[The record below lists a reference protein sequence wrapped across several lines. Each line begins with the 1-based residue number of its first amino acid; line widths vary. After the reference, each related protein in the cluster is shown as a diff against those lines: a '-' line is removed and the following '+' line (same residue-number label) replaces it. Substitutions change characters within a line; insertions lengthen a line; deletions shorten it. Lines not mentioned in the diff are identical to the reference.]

1 MVTKMDEQAKFEILK
16 ELLLPDD
23 NGVIED
29 ISKRIQL
36 LEVIV
41 NDQKLLAKKVNPLVD
56 DKLKAFAKNIPNTLG
71 PTITATLKKEI
82 KLHKDEV
89 VDALYPVLGKMVKK
103 YVAQEIK
110 MLSEKIDNQL
120 SFIKTWKRKFR
131 SIFGGPSEEQ
141 QILREISTAKIE
153 QVLLIE
159 RDTGILKA
167 GYSVTNTID
176 EEMISGMLTAIKGFV
191 EDAFHQKNQNLE
203 LIQYELYNIHLQS
216 FVTHFVAVVISGDYH
231 LKSKNKLQDIIFNFY
246 YNFMAMNLDLV
257 FNSND
262 LEKEGNEVRTIEKE
276 LLEKELAASFNNA
289 KI

>member
-1 MVTKMDEQAKFEILK
+1 MVTKMDEQAKLETLK
-16 ELLLPDD
+16 ELLFPDD
-23 NGVIED
+23 RGAVED

-36 LEVIV
+36 VELII
-41 NDQKLLAKKVNPLVD
+41 NDQKQLAARVDPLVD
-56 DKLKAFAKNIPNTLG
+56 DKLNAFTKSIPDTLG

-82 KLHKDEV
+82 KNHKDEV

-110 MLSEKIDNQL
+110 MLSDKIDNQL

-131 SIFGGPSEEQ
+131 SWFGGPTEEQ
-141 QILREISTAKIE
+141 LLMRELASATIE

-167 GYSVTNTID
+167 SYSVTNSID

-191 EDAFHQKNQNLE
+191 EDAFNQKNQNLE

-216 FVTHFVAVVISGDYH
+216 FVTHYVAVVISGNYH

-257 FNSND
+257 FNT
-262 LEKEGNEVRTIEKE
+262 KEGKKNGVRTIDKE
-276 LLEKELAASFNNA
+276 LLEQELAASFRNA

>member
-1 MVTKMDEQAKFEILK
+1 MATKTDEQDKL
-16 ELLLPDD
+16 ELLKDILFPDD
-23 NGVIED
+23 REAVQD

-36 LEVIV
+36 LEHLV
-41 NDQKLLAKKVNPLVD
+41 NDQKLLAAKVDPLVD
-56 DKLKAFAKNIPNTLG
+56 DKLNSFTKNIPNTLG

-82 KLHKDEV
+82 KNHKDDV

-110 MLSEKIDNQL
+110 ILSDKIDNQL
-120 SFIKTWKRKFR
+120 GFIKRIKRKMR
-131 SIFGGPSEEQ
+131 SWFGGPTEEQ
-141 QILREISTAKIE
+141 LLMRELASATIE

-167 GYSVTNTID
+167 SYSVTNTID

-203 LIQYELYNIHLQS
+203 QIQYELYNIHLQS
-216 FVTHFVAVVISGDYH
+216 FVTHYVAVVISGNYH

-257 FNSND
+257 FKSKD
-262 LEKEGNEVRTIEKE
+262 PAKAGKEVRTIEKE
-276 LLEKELAASFNNA
+276 LLEKELAASFGNA

>member
-1 MVTKMDEQAKFEILK
+1 MVTKMDEQAKLETLK
-16 ELLLPDD
+16 ELLFPDD
-23 NGVIED
+23 RGAVED

-36 LEVIV
+36 LELII
-41 NDQKLLAKKVNPLVD
+41 NDQKKLAAKVDPLVD
-56 DKLKAFAKNIPNTLG
+56 DKLNAFTKSIPDTLG

-82 KLHKDEV
+82 KNHKDEV

-110 MLSEKIDNQL
+110 ILSDKIDNQL

-131 SIFGGPSEEQ
+131 SWFGGPTEEQ
-141 QILREISTAKIE
+141 LLMRELASATIE

-167 GYSVTNTID
+167 SYSVTNSID

-191 EDAFHQKNQNLE
+191 EDAFNKKNQNLE

-216 FVTHFVAVVISGDYH
+216 FVTHYVAVVISGNYH

-257 FNSND
+257 FNT
-262 LEKEGNEVRTIEKE
+262 KEGKEKGVRTIDKE
-276 LLEKELAASFNNA
+276 LLEQELAASFRNA

>member
-1 MVTKMDEQAKFEILK
+1 MVTKMDEQAKLETLK
-16 ELLLPDD
+16 ELLFPDD
-23 NGVIED
+23 RGAVED

-36 LEVIV
+36 VELII
-41 NDQKLLAKKVNPLVD
+41 NDQKQLAARVDPLVD
-56 DKLKAFAKNIPNTLG
+56 DKLNAFTKSIPDTLG

-82 KLHKDEV
+82 KNHKDEV

-110 MLSEKIDNQL
+110 MLSDKIDNQL

-131 SIFGGPSEEQ
+131 SWFGGPTEEQ
-141 QILREISTAKIE
+141 LLMRELASATIE

-167 GYSVTNTID
+167 SYSVTNSID

-191 EDAFHQKNQNLE
+191 EDAFNKKNQNLE

-216 FVTHFVAVVISGDYH
+216 FVTHYVAVVISGNYH

-257 FNSND
+257 FNS
-262 LEKEGNEVRTIEKE
+262 KEGKKNGVRTIEKE
-276 LLEKELAASFNNA
+276 LLEQELAASFRNA

>member
-1 MVTKMDEQAKFEILK
+1 MVTKMDEQAKLETLK
-16 ELLLPDD
+16 ELLFPDD
-23 NGVIED
+23 RGAVED

-36 LEVIV
+36 LELII
-41 NDQKLLAKKVNPLVD
+41 NDQKKLAARVDPLVD
-56 DKLKAFAKNIPNTLG
+56 DKINAFTKSMPDTLG

-82 KLHKDEV
+82 KNHKDEV

-110 MLSEKIDNQL
+110 ILSEKIDNQL
-120 SFIKTWKRKFR
+120 SFIKTWKRKMR
-131 SIFGGPSEEQ
+131 SWFGGPTEEQ
-141 QILREISTAKIE
+141 LLMRELASATIE

-167 GYSVTNTID
+167 SYSVTNSID
-176 EEMISGMLTAIKGFV
+176 EEMISGMLTAIKSFV
-191 EDAFHQKNQNLE
+191 EDAFNKKNQNLE

-216 FVTHFVAVVISGDYH
+216 FVTHYVAVVISGNYH

-257 FNSND
+257 FNS
-262 LEKEGNEVRTIEKE
+262 KEGKEKKVRTIEKE
-276 LLEKELAASFNNA
+276 LLEQELAASFRDA

>member
-1 MVTKMDEQAKFEILK
+1 MDEQAKLETLK
-16 ELLLPDD
+16 ELLFPDD
-23 NGVIED
+23 RGAVED

-36 LEVIV
+36 LELII
-41 NDQKLLAKKVNPLVD
+41 NDQKKLAAKVDPLVD
-56 DKLKAFAKNIPNTLG
+56 DKLNAFTKSIPDTLG

-82 KLHKDEV
+82 KNHKDEV

-110 MLSEKIDNQL
+110 ILSDKIDNQL

-131 SIFGGPSEEQ
+131 SWFGGPTEEQ
-141 QILREISTAKIE
+141 LLMRELASATIE

-167 GYSVTNTID
+167 SYSVTNSID

-191 EDAFHQKNQNLE
+191 EDAFNKKNQNLE

-216 FVTHFVAVVISGDYH
+216 FVTHYVAVVISGNYH

-257 FNSND
+257 FNS
-262 LEKEGNEVRTIEKE
+262 KEGKENGVRTIDKE
-276 LLEKELAASFNNA
+276 LLEQELAASFRNA

>member
-1 MVTKMDEQAKFEILK
+1 MVTKMDEQAKLEILK
-16 ELLLPDD
+16 DILFPDD
-23 NGVIED
+23 RGAVQD
-29 ISKRIQL
+29 IAKRITL
-36 LEVIV
+36 VEHII
-41 NDQKLLAKKVNPLVD
+41 NDQKQLAEKVDPLVD
-56 DKLKAFAKNIPNTLG
+56 QKISAFTKRIPDTLG

-82 KLHKDEV
+82 KNHKDEV

-120 SFIKTWKRKFR
+120 GFLKRFKRKMR
-131 SIFGGPSEEQ
+131 SWFGGPTEEQ
-141 QILREISTAKIE
+141 QLMKELSSATIE

-167 GYSVTNTID
+167 SYSVTDSID

-191 EDAFHQKNQNLE
+191 EDAFHKKNQNLE

-216 FVTHFVAVVISGDYH
+216 FVTHYVAVVISGDYH
-231 LKSKNKLQDIIFNFY
+231 LTSKNKLQDIIFNFY

-257 FNSND
+257 FHSKD
-262 LEKEGNEVRTIEKE
+262 DKKQGKEVRSIDKDLLIKE
-276 LLEKELAASFNNA
+276 LEASFGNA

>member
-1 MVTKMDEQAKFEILK
+1 MVTKMDEQDKLETLK
-16 ELLLPDD
+16 ELLFPDD
-23 NGVIED
+23 HGAVED

-36 LEVIV
+36 LEIII
-41 NDQKLLAKKVNPLVD
+41 NDQKELASKVDPLVD
-56 DKLKAFAKNIPNTLG
+56 NKLNAFTKSIPDTLG

-82 KLHKDEV
+82 KNHKDEV

-110 MLSEKIDNQL
+110 ILSEKIDNQL
-120 SFIKTWKRKFR
+120 SFIKSWKRKFR
-131 SIFGGPSEEQ
+131 SWFGGPTEEQ
-141 QILREISTAKIE
+141 LLMRELASATIE

-167 GYSVTNTID
+167 SYSVTNSID

-191 EDAFHQKNQNLE
+191 EDAFKKKNQNLE

-216 FVTHFVAVVISGDYH
+216 FVTHYVAVVISGDYH

-257 FNSND
+257 FNS
-262 LEKEGNEVRTIEKE
+262 KEGNGKEVRTIEKE
-276 LLEKELAASFNNA
+276 LLEQELAASFRNA

>member
-1 MVTKMDEQAKFEILK
+1 MVTKMDEQAKLETLK
-16 ELLLPDD
+16 ELLFPDD
-23 NGVIED
+23 RGAVED

-36 LEVIV
+36 LELII
-41 NDQKLLAKKVNPLVD
+41 NDQKKLAAKVDPLVD
-56 DKLKAFAKNIPNTLG
+56 DKLNAFTKSIPDTLG

-82 KLHKDEV
+82 KNHKDEV

-110 MLSEKIDNQL
+110 ILSDKIDNQL

-131 SIFGGPSEEQ
+131 SWFGGPTEEQ
-141 QILREISTAKIE
+141 LLMRELASATIE

-167 GYSVTNTID
+167 SYSVTNSID

-191 EDAFHQKNQNLE
+191 EDAFNKKNQNLE

-216 FVTHFVAVVISGDYH
+216 FVTHYVAVVISGNYH

-257 FNSND
+257 FNS
-262 LEKEGNEVRTIEKE
+262 KEGKEKGVRTIDKE
-276 LLEKELAASFNNA
+276 LLEQELAASFRNA

>member
-1 MVTKMDEQAKFEILK
+1 MVTKMDEQEKLETLK
-16 ELLLPDD
+16 ELLFPDD
-23 NGVIED
+23 RGAVED

-36 LEVIV
+36 VELII
-41 NDQKLLAKKVNPLVD
+41 NDQKQLAARVDPLVD
-56 DKLKAFAKNIPNTLG
+56 DKLNAFTKSIPDTLG

-82 KLHKDEV
+82 KNHKDEV

-110 MLSEKIDNQL
+110 MLSDKIDNQL

-131 SIFGGPSEEQ
+131 SWFGGPTEEQ
-141 QILREISTAKIE
+141 LLMRELASATIE

-167 GYSVTNTID
+167 SYSVTNSID

-191 EDAFHQKNQNLE
+191 EDAFNKKNQNLE

-216 FVTHFVAVVISGDYH
+216 FVTHYVAVVISGNYH

-257 FNSND
+257 FNS
-262 LEKEGNEVRTIEKE
+262 KEGKKNGVRTIEKE
-276 LLEKELAASFNNA
+276 LLEQELAASFRNA

>member
-1 MVTKMDEQAKFEILK
+1 MVTKMDEQAKLDILK
-16 ELLLPDD
+16 DILFPDD
-23 NGVIED
+23 RGAVED
-29 ISKRIQL
+29 IAKRIQL
-36 LEVIV
+36 LELII
-41 NDQKLLAKKVNPLVD
+41 NDQKKLASKVNPLVD
-56 DKLKAFAKNIPNTLG
+56 DKIKAFKKSIPDTLG

-82 KLHKDEV
+82 SHHKDDV

-110 MLSEKIDNQL
+110 ILSDKIDDQL
-120 SFIKTWKRKFR
+120 GFIKRGKRKIR
-131 SIFGGPSEEQ
+131 SWFGGPTEEQ
-141 QILREISTAKIE
+141 ALVRELSNATIE

-167 GYSVTNTID
+167 SYSVTNSMD

-191 EDAFHQKNQNLE
+191 EDAYHLKNQKLE

-216 FVTHFVAVVISGDYH
+216 FVTHYVAVVISGDYQ
-231 LKSKNKLQDIIFNFY
+231 LKSKNKLQDIIFDFY

-257 FNSND
+257 FHSKD
-262 LEKEGNEVRTIEKE
+262 SPDKGVRTIDKA
-276 LLEKELAASFNNA
+276 LLEKELAISFGNA